1 MAGAFDGLGVM
12 MMLLKIWDE
21 KRERRARVTKH
32 IRKNKKEKK
41 KEKKK

>member
-12 MMLLKIWDE
+12 MMLLKIWD
-21 KRERRARVTKH
+21 ERRARVTKH

-41 KEKKK
+41 KEKKM